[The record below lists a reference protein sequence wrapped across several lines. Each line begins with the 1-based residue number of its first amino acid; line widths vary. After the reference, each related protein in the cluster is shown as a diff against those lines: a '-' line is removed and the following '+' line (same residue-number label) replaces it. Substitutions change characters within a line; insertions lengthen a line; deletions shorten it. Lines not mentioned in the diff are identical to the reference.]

1 MTKTDERRRYSGYVF
16 LSILGM
22 LGFSLYILADT
33 FFIAQGCGKDGI
45 AALNL
50 AIPLYSLMQGT
61 GLMLGI
67 GGATRYTLATSRL
80 KKGSV
85 SRQQAAEPDRIFTVS
100 AILTLFAS
108 LLFLAAGL
116 LFSDKLALL
125 MGADEQVFSMTRD
138 YLRIL
143 LLFAPAFFLNNL
155 LLAFVRNDGRP
166 RLAMLAMI
174 AGSLFNVLF
183 DYILIFPLNLGI
195 FGAALA
201 TGVSPLVSL
210 AILSHHLIR
219 PKRGFHLRFGKPA
232 PRLARSILAL
242 GFPSFVAEFSSSIV
256 MIVFNR
262 ILLGLKGNTGIAA
275 YGIIAN
281 LSLVAIAIQTG
292 LSQGAQPLFSRAHG
306 EKDEVGMKRY
316 TRYAFVTSMLLSLAV
331 LAAILLFS
339 DPITA
344 LFNREKDNAL
354 QTLASSGMKLY
365 FLGLPFAGLN
375 ILLSTRFASAESALP
390 AQILS
395 LLRGLVL
402 IIPIAFL
409 LAHIAGLFGV
419 WLAFP
424 ATEAATSLVGLCLV
438 LIQKRKKRRTLH
450 KQKSPGQSISEA

>member
-1 MTKTDERRRYSGYVF
+1 MTKTDELRRFSGYVF

-33 FFIAQGCGKDGI
+33 FFISQGCGKDGL

-50 AIPLYSLMQGT
+50 AIPLYSFMQGT

-67 GGATRYTLATSRL
+67 GGATRYTLAASRL

-100 AILTLFAS
+100 AIIALSAS

-116 LFSDKLALL
+116 FFSDKLALL
-125 MGADEQVFSMTRD
+125 MGADKQVFSMTRD
-138 YLRIL
+138 YLQVL
-143 LLFAPAFFLNNL
+143 LLFSPAFFLNNL

-174 AGSLFNVLF
+174 AGSLFNILF
-183 DYILIFPLNLGI
+183 DYILIIPLNLGI

-219 PKRGFHLRFGKPA
+219 PKRGFHLRFGPIA
-232 PRLARSILAL
+232 PRLAGSIIAL
-242 GFPSFVAEFSSSIV
+242 GFPSLVAEVSSGIV

-262 ILLGLKGNTGIAA
+262 ILLGLEGNSGIAA
-275 YGIIAN
+275 YGVIAN

-306 EKDEVGMKRY
+306 EKDEVGLERY
-316 TRYAFVTSMLLSLAV
+316 TRYAFVTSLFLSLAV
-331 LAAILLFS
+331 FAAILLFS
-339 DPITA
+339 NPVTF
-344 LFNREKDNAL
+344 LFNREKDEAL

-375 ILLSTRFASAESALP
+375 ILLATRFASTEKALP

-395 LLRGLVL
+395 LLRGLVF
-402 IIPIAFL
+402 IIPLALL
-409 LAHIAGLFGV
+409 LAHTVGLIGV

-424 ATEAATSLVGLCLV
+424 AAEAATAAVGLVLV
-438 LIQKRKKRRTLH
+438 LANKRKHTKP
-450 KQKSPGQSISEA
+450 KMPGRSGSEV